1 MDGFSCQAAYDK
13 ATRWANNED
22 EAEADELSSTDGSEA
37 VAGSCSNES
46 EAFLADSLD
55 SIESA

>member
-22 EAEADELSSTDGSEA
+22 EAEADELSSADEPEA

-55 SIESA
+55 SPDGA